1 MELLQN
7 RYASKISGVLSC
19 YDRIII
25 KGTLPTV
32 CYPEGMTNYLF
43 SHNIRVFDYAKFAEP
58 LREKL
63 KKCAEELALKNHL
76 EIEFIR
82 SSKARKEDIVK
93 KKCDL
98 EKRGLIYILSA
109 METCS
114 TYRPWFNKSTNKTY
128 LRGDQSKCL
137 HYYFYFNDPDLG
149 LGYVRVPTWCPF
161 QLQVYFNGH
170 NLLANKLKSKN
181 IGYHMLD
188 NAFDYIEDFEEAQKL
203 SDSLDMNKLMKKL
216 DWFSELFCP
225 VHKEFGQTYHWS
237 IMQQEYATD
246 IVFKQQKDLKPLYKD
261 LIATAIH
268 TIKPANIATFLSQK
282 FHSNYEGE
290 MGNNYNVRQE
300 GSRVKH
306 SMGSVS
312 IKMYDKFNKILRIET
327 TVNDVSFFKHYRTVE
342 HRDGTKSQQQASVKK
357 NIFSLIVLADIL
369 LAANTRYL
377 TFISAIED
385 RTVGKKKLFKIT
397 TSKKENNRNYK
408 GFNFFEKSDQNLL
421 LYLTSGE
428 FNISGFRSKDL
439 KKRFNN
445 YSPFKIS
452 RILKRLRVLNLIKRI
467 GKTYKYYIT
476 KLGTEAIITA
486 LKLKEMV
493 IIPQLN
499 YYMNAA

>member
-1 MELLQN
+1 MELLQK

-19 YDRIII
+19 YDRIVI

-32 CYPEGMTNYLF
+32 CYPEGMTNYLT
-43 SHNIRVFDYAKFAEP
+43 SHGIRIFDYAKFADP

-63 KKCAEELALKNHL
+63 KKCAEELAVKNKL
-76 EIEFIR
+76 EIEFVR
-82 SSKARKEDIVK
+82 SFKARKEDIVK
-93 KKCDL
+93 KKSDG
-98 EKRGLIYILSA
+98 EKTGLIYILSA
-109 METCS
+109 MEACI
-114 TYRPWFNKSTNKTY
+114 TYRPWHNKISKKTY
-128 LRGDQSKCL
+128 LKSDQSKCL

-149 LGYVRVPTWCPF
+149 FGYVRVPTWCPF

-188 NAFDYIEDFEEAQKL
+188 NAFDYIENFETAQKL

-216 DWFSELFCP
+216 SWFSELYCP

-246 IVFKQQKDLKPLYKD
+246 IVFKQQSDLKPLYED

-268 TIKPANIATFLSQK
+268 TVKPANIATFLSQK

-290 MGNNYNVRQE
+290 MGNNYNIRLE
-300 GSRVKH
+300 GSRIKH

-342 HRDGTKSQQQASVKK
+342 HRDGTTSQQQASVKK
-357 NIFSLIVLADIL
+357 NIFSLIVLAEIL
-369 LAANTRYL
+369 MAANTRYL

-385 RTVGKKKLFKIT
+385 NTVGKKKLYKIT
-397 TSKKENNRNYK
+397 TSKMDNNRNYK
-408 GFNFFEKSDQNLL
+408 GFNFFEKSDHDLL
-421 LYLTSGE
+421 LHLTSGE
-428 FNISGFRSKDL
+428 FIISGFRSKDL
-439 KKRFNN
+439 KKRFKN
-445 YSPFKIS
+445 YSSFKIS
-452 RILKRLRVLNLIKRI
+452 RILKRLRVLKLIKKI

-476 KLGTEAIITA
+476 QLGNEAIITA
-486 LKLKEMV
+486 LKLKNIV

-499 YYMNAA
+499 YINAA

>member
-1 MELLQN
+1 MELIQK

-32 CYPEGMTNYLF
+32 CYPDGMTSYLF
-43 SHNIRVFDYAKFAEP
+43 SHNILVFDYAKFAEP
-58 LREKL
+58 FREKL
-63 KKCAEELALKNHL
+63 RLNAEQLAIKNDLK
-76 EIEFIR
+76 IEYIH
-82 SSKARKEDIVK
+82 STKARKEDIVK
-93 KKCDL
+93 KNSNI
-98 EKRGLIYILSA
+98 EKSGLIYILSA

-114 TYRPWFNKSTNKTY
+114 SYQPWHDKVTKKTFLKSK
-128 LRGDQSKCL
+128 QAKCI

-149 LGYVRVPTWCPF
+149 FGYVRVPTWCPF

-170 NLLANKLKSKN
+170 NLVANKLKSKK
-181 IGYHMLD
+181 IEFHMVD
-188 NAFDYIEDFEEAQKL
+188 NAFDYIEDFEKAQKL
-203 SDSLDMNKLMKKL
+203 SDSLDMDKLMKKL
-216 DWFSELFCP
+216 NWFSELYCP
-225 VHKEFGQTYHWS
+225 VHKEFGQSYHWS

-246 IVFKQQKDLKPLYKD
+246 IVFKQQTDLKPLYED

-268 TIKPANIATFLSQK
+268 TVKPANIATFLSQK
-282 FHSNYEGE
+282 FNSNYEGE
-290 MGNNYNVRQE
+290 MGNNYNIRLE
-300 GSRVKH
+300 GSRIKH

-357 NIFSLIVLADIL
+357 NIFSLVVLAEIL

-377 TFISAIED
+377 AFISAIED

-439 KKRFNN
+439 KKRFKN
-445 YSPFKIS
+445 YSPFRIS
-452 RILKRLRVLNLIKRI
+452 RILKRLRVLNLIKKV

-476 KLGTEAIITA
+476 KLGEEAIITA

-499 YYMNAA
+499 YINAA